1 MILDLIAA
9 ERWTCGVHNV
19 AVLISFRIEPDFPIV
34 SPGFFASMTMMLRC
48 GSKMIFVIS
57 ASCGTICRIFASVSS
72 WGIRRDLSARSSIR
86 FLIVLTI
93 SLIVASP
100 FLKNAVSDV

>member
-9 ERWTCGVHNV
+9 ERWTCGVHSV
-19 AVLISFRIEPDFPIV
+19 AIFISLRIEPAFPIAR
-34 SPGFFASMTMMLRC
+34 PGFFVSIITMLRC

-57 ASCGTICRIFASVSS
+57 ASCGTICRIFDSVASCS
-72 WGIRRDLSARSSIR
+72 INNFLSARSSIR
-86 FLIVLTI
+86 FLIVFTI

>member
-1 MILDLIAA
+1 MIFDFIAD
-9 ERWTCGVHNV
+9 ERWTCGVHIV
-19 AVLISFRIEPDFPIV
+19 SAFISFRSEPAFPIA
-34 SPGFFASMTMMLRC
+34 SPGFFVSIMTMLRC
-48 GSKMIFVIS
+48 GSKIIFVIS
-57 ASCGTICRIFASVSS
+57 ASCGTICRIFVSVSS
-72 WGIRRDLSARSSIR
+72 FGFRSDLSARSSTR